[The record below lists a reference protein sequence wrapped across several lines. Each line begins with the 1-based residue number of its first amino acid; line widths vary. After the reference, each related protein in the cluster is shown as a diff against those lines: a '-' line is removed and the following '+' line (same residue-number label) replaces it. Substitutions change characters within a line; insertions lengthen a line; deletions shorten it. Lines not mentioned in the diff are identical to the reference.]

1 MALGGFAL
9 SSSPQWQ
16 HSVHSECGF
25 WECFLLCLH
34 YLKINTVLQREGY
47 TKRFFFLFSKDGQ
60 KARAGPGTA
69 NVDCMG

>member
-1 MALGGFAL
+1 MTLGGFAL

-16 HSVHSECGF
+16 HSVHSECEF

-60 KARAGPGTA
+60 KARAGSGTA
-69 NVDCMG
+69 NVDCME